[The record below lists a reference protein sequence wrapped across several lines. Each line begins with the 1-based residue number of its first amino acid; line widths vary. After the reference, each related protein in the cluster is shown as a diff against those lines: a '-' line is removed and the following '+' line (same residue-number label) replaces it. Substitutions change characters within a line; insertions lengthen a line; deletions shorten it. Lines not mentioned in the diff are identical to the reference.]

1 MTDNDYE
8 TSEDKNI
15 ILVVEDN
22 ADVREFIKDSLG
34 EEFQIEE
41 ASNGE
46 QGVRKA
52 ENIIPD
58 LIISDIMMPK
68 MDGNELTRILK
79 NDEKTSHIPIILLT
93 AKSEQESKLEGLEA
107 GADDYLTKPFDTKE
121 LQIRISNLINLRRGL
136 QKKFSKGEYKPKP
149 EEKKLSKL
157 DQKFINRVIEV
168 IEQHISDDGFS
179 IEELGRET
187 IMSRSQIHRKLKAL
201 TGKSPSQ
208 YIRSIRLAKAKKY
221 IEEQQGNISE
231 IAYSVGFGSPAYFTR
246 CFKAEY
252 GYPPSDL
259 II

>member
-1 MTDNDYE
+1 
-8 TSEDKNI
+8 
-15 ILVVEDN
+15 
-22 ADVREFIKDSLG
+22 
-34 EEFQIEE
+34 
-41 ASNGE
+41 
-46 QGVRKA
+46 
-52 ENIIPD
+52 
-58 LIISDIMMPK
+58 
-68 MDGNELTRILK
+68 
-79 NDEKTSHIPIILLT
+79 
-93 AKSEQESKLEGLEA
+93 
-107 GADDYLTKPFDTKE
+107 
-121 LQIRISNLINLRRGL
+121 
-136 QKKFSKGEYKPKP
+136 
-149 EEKKLSKL
+149 
-157 DQKFINRVIEV
+157 V